1 MLYQTKLSLLELD
14 NTVTLGLQRSY
25 YSPEEDSGSLQ
36 VCVEVVSG
44 EVSGRTI
51 TLSYE
56 TIDGTA
62 TGRWLWL

>member
-1 MLYQTKLSLLELD
+1 M
-14 NTVTLGLQRSY
+14 TLGLQRSY

-56 TIDGTA
+56 TIDGIA